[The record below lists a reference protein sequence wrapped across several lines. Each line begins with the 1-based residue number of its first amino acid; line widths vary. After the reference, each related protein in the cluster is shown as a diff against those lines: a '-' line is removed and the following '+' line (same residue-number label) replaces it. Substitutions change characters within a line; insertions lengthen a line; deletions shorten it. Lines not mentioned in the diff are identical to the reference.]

1 MKILCLALTL
11 ALSPLAVQA
20 QDAEILAQYWTDSGS
35 LPPEYAWDTNVTI
48 FADGKLTLKH
58 CTGYETEGPACKT
71 RTAKLT
77 DEQLATIRTAAQE
90 SGLAEKPAKEVGDD
104 MIPIG
109 GGVSGGYVL
118 LDGQKID
125 LIAFPVE
132 ADAARV
138 RPVLQAIHDAI
149 PERLRHRF
157 MDES

>member
-1 MKILCLALTL
+1 MKTLWLAFTL
-11 ALSPLAVQA
+11 ALSPLAAQA
-20 QDAEILAQYWTDSGS
+20 QDAEVLAEYWTDSGS

-71 RTAKLT
+71 RTAKVT
-77 DEQLATIRTAAQE
+77 EDQLAAIRTAAQE
-90 SGLAEKPAKEVGDD
+90 SGLADKPATQVEDD